1 MHSTVVNALILIG
14 LFGAQPAA
22 ATQADFSR
30 WLEAFAVEAR
40 QRGISQPTLDASLA
54 NVERIPAVIELDRR
68 QPKEPGDFC
77 GYIDAR
83 LTKTRIAR
91 GRLLLKEHRSLLHRV
106 SSEYGVPARFVVA
119 LWGLET
125 NFGDYQGDYP
135 LIDALATLAY
145 DERRGALFRKQ
156 LHAALR
162 IVDEGHQNP
171 ADLKGS
177 WAGAMGQVQLMPTT
191 FLDYAVDYDGDGRKD
206 IWSSLPDALASA
218 ANYLKSAGW
227 RSGQTWGREVQI
239 PASLSGDRR
248 ALSRTRSLTDWRGAG
263 VVRMDGGALPKANM
277 RGKIVLPAE
286 KSHDAFL
293 VYSNFET
300 ILRWNQSIFFGISVG
315 TLADEISRK
324 ASLRACRS

>member
-1 MHSTVVNALILIG
+1 MYSVTMSALILIG
-14 LFGAQPAA
+14 LFVTQSAEAA
-22 ATQADFSR
+22 PSDFSL
-30 WLEAFAVEAR
+30 WLEAFTVEAR
-40 QRGISQPTLDASLA
+40 ERGISQSTLDASLE

-77 GYIDAR
+77 GYINAR
-83 LTKTRIAR
+83 LTKTRIER
-91 GRLLLKEHRSLLHRV
+91 GRRLLKEHWNLLQRV
-106 SSEYGVPARFVVA
+106 SSRYGVPARFIVA

-135 LIDALATLAY
+135 LINALATLAY

-156 LHAALR
+156 LLAALR

-218 ANYLKSAGW
+218 ANYLKHAGW

-248 ALSRTRSLTDWRGAG
+248 ALVGKRSLSDWRGAG
-263 VVRMDGGALPKANM
+263 VVRIDGGALPSANM
-277 RGKIVLPAE
+277 RGKIVLPAA
-286 KSHDAFL
+286 KRNDAFL
-293 VYSNFET
+293 VYSNFDT

-315 TLADEISRK
+315 SLADELSHA